1 MNKRI
6 DEITEEY
13 EQRLAQQK
21 GQFLKAE
28 KILKEELQEY
38 RQKEIKLLEE
48 NETLKSTVHL
58 QGKEL
63 QAK

>member
-1 MNKRI
+1 MNRRI

-13 EQRLAQQK
+13 GQRLAQQK
-21 GQFLKAE
+21 DQFLKAE
-28 KILKEELQEY
+28 RILKEESQEY

-48 NETLKSTVHL
+48 SETLKSTLHL